1 MKVCTK
7 CKLEKDFLEF
17 SKNKSKKDGHNHIC
31 KLCDNE
37 KKKKYYEL
45 NKDNR
50 KKYFYINK
58 EKRAEY
64 HKEYYKKNKEKIIT
78 YTIEYTK
85 NRINNDSLFK
95 LRTNIKTLIYSKFK
109 NNGYT
114 KNSKTN
120 NILGC
125 TFQEFKIHLE
135 NQFTEGMNWSNQG
148 LWHLDHIKPISLAT
162 TEEEVIALNHYTNF
176 QPLWAEDNLRK
187 GNKYE
192 EIR

>member
-17 SKNKSKKDGHNHIC
+17 SKNKSKKDGHSHIC

-37 KKKKYYEL
+37 KNKKYYEL

-64 HKEYYKKNKEKIIT
+64 HKEYYKKNKEKIIIN
-78 YTIEYTK
+78 TIEYTK

-95 LRTNIKTLIYSKFK
+95 LRRNIKTLIYSKFK

-125 TFQEFKIHLE
+125 TFEEFKIHLE
-135 NQFTEGMNWSNQG
+135 NKFTEGMNWSNQG
-148 LWHLDHIKPISLAT
+148 LWHLDHIKAISLAT

-192 EIR
+192 